1 MEWWSL
7 QTYCFWSI
15 SLKIVKLKKLEM
27 PPRKKAVVPVAT
39 PEVNIIPAPAPTPA
53 PAPVTAEAK
62 ISKKKPKKQVQ
73 VVALVT
79 PEGIEGNFQ
88 PVEQRRSLIA
98 HLNIRS
104 SEICFNELGLQY
116 DPNPPAQPEPYD
128 EEGDNVFSNYT
139 RANFETENLTKNTEP
154 NEDLGKPVP
163 IADPLGNPQHV
174 SKKADSADTDE
185 DTRPLQ
191 PFYRCNL
198 MISYRNSN
206 ETRKLPDSVDIA
218 CFWCTEPFEYQPI
231 VIPEREEKGIYK
243 VYGNFCCPECAL
255 AYLLEENIDPHVRW
269 ERMALL
275 HRLYSELY
283 TTRIFPAPSRQSLK
297 KFGGPMNVDQYRN
310 TIRNKNVRIDIQM
323 PPLVSILGTMDTK
336 PIDFYDTSLRS
347 TGNGIATER
356 ITKAEEGLR
365 LRRTKPLKDKEST
378 LDACMKIS
386 IKTKGIGAAGQI

>member
-1 MEWWSL
+1 
-7 QTYCFWSI
+7 
-15 SLKIVKLKKLEM
+15 M
-27 PPRKKAVVPVAT
+27 PPRKKAAAAPPAPAA
-39 PEVNIIPAPAPTPA
+39 PEPIVPAPAPEPA
-53 PAPVTAEAK
+53 PEPAPVEAK
-62 ISKKKPKKQVQ
+62 ATKKKTKKQVQ

-104 SEICFNELGLQY
+104 NEISFNELGLQY
-116 DPNPPAQPEPYD
+116 DPNPPSQPEPYD

-139 RANFETENLTKNTEP
+139 RANFESEILANTNEQK
-154 NEDLGKPVP
+154 EDLGKPVP
-163 IADPLGNPQHV
+163 IADPLGNPQHI
-174 SKKADSADTDE
+174 SKKDESVKSDE
-185 DTRPLQ
+185 DAKPLQ

-198 MISYRNSN
+198 MISYRNAN
-206 ETRKLPDSVDIA
+206 EARKLPDSVDIA
-218 CFWCTEPFEYQPI
+218 CFWCTEPFEYQPV
-231 VIPEREEKGIYK
+231 VIPEREEKGMYK

-297 KFGGPMNVDQYRN
+297 KFGGPMNVEQYRN
-310 TIRNKNVRIDIQM
+310 TIRNKNVRVDIQM

-347 TGNGIATER
+347 TGNGIITER
-356 ITKAEEGLR
+356 ISKAEEGLR

-386 IKTKGIGAAGQI
+386 IKTKGIGVGGQI

>member
-1 MEWWSL
+1 
-7 QTYCFWSI
+7 
-15 SLKIVKLKKLEM
+15 M
-27 PPRKKAVVPVAT
+27 PPRKKAAAAT
-39 PEVNIIPAPAPTPA
+39 PTAEPVVVPAPAPA
-53 PAPVTAEAK
+53 PAPVPEPAVVETKPA
-62 ISKKKPKKQVQ
+62 KKKTKKQVQ

-104 SEICFNELGLQY
+104 NEISFNELGLQY
-116 DPNPPAQPEPYD
+116 DPNPPTQPEPYD

-139 RANFETENLTKNTEP
+139 RANFESEMQVSTNEQH
-154 NEDLGKPVP
+154 EDLGKPVP
-163 IADPLGNPQHV
+163 IADPLGNPQHI
-174 SKKADSADTDE
+174 SKKEESAAADE
-185 DTRPLQ
+185 DTKPLQ

-198 MISYRNSN
+198 MISYRNAN
-206 ETRKLPDSVDIA
+206 EARKLPDSVDIA
-218 CFWCTEPFEYQPI
+218 CFWCTEPFEYQPV
-231 VIPEREEKGIYK
+231 VIPEREEKGMYK

-310 TIRNKNVRIDIQM
+310 TIRNKNVRVDIQM

-347 TGNGIATER
+347 TGNGIITER
-356 ITKAEEGLR
+356 ISKAEEGLR

-386 IKTKGIGAAGQI
+386 IKTKGIGVGGQI